1 MSENGG
7 SFYRRILWLLQLD
20 HNVRLKYI
28 FSSIIF
34 FFTFYFQIVEITT
47 TSQQVLTTTGE
58 EAVGAQEERNWRG
71 GEVFN
76 IILSS
81 SIASII
87 TFVFCLL
94 IIFCLIRKFITIQ
107 FTDFPSSPPTV
118 SILIIFFRLNE
129 TSKIEFTFYQAKV
142 F

>member
-20 HNVRLKYI
+20 YNVRLKYI

-107 FTDFPSSPPTV
+107 FTDLPSSPPTV